1 MKSLK
6 KVSQSIHYAYK
17 NDVETFWQY
26 LALIYKIIVCYCIVF
41 PLMFVLAI
49 IIGILMIGNPL
60 NIFDELVN
68 SLF

>member
-17 NDVETFWQY
+17 NDVDTIWQHI
-26 LALIYKIIVCYCIVF
+26 ALIYKIIVCYCIVF